1 MERTDRSITVYDGA
15 SERVD
20 CEYGEPFAALPT
32 SFCLIAPT
40 SGSKTMT
47 LLNIFCKF
55 YCTSGGKSLFQRIFL
70 FSPTVRLD
78 DQYKPLIKLIE
89 KFCDQNKEPLI
100 FENFSMAKLGEIIE
114 DQRKIVAECRKR
126 KISPPQIAVIM
137 DDLGERAD
145 IF

>member
-1 MERTDRSITVYDGA
+1 M
-15 SERVD
+15 
-20 CEYGEPFAALPT
+20 
-32 SFCLIAPT
+32 
-40 SGSKTMT
+40 
-47 LLNIFCKF
+47 LNIFCKF